1 MSLYKCISCL
11 NFCPLVPHSLQMMV
25 CVKFCCL
32 FLFFLR
38 IQALYKL
45 LLSDFFSPRSYSSN
59 CPTMYILLK
68 QTVHPSFALSEIWA
82 ELFSHTLDDDSLS
95 TKKGLLSLLLQ
106 LKGTELSF
114 YLLMM
119 WIIYSFQPS
128 SGLFLSV
135 MLFRSLR
142 ATSDLN
148 LKSPCQVEQ
157 YTHNKITL
165 VLCANFSSRHISKA
179 SYPQDRRV

>member
-1 MSLYKCISCL
+1 MY
-11 NFCPLVPHSLQMMV
+11 
-25 CVKFCCL
+25 
-32 FLFFLR
+32 FLFEFLSSSST
-38 IQALYKL
+38 QSSDDGVCEVL
-45 LLSDFFSPRSYSSN
+45 LFVSIFFFKNSGFVQTPVVRFFSPRSYSSN

-148 LKSPCQVEQ
+148 LKSPC
-157 YTHNKITL
+157 
-165 VLCANFSSRHISKA
+165 
-179 SYPQDRRV
+179 

>member
-32 FLFFLR
+32 FLFFFKNSGFVQTPVVR
-38 IQALYKL
+38 
-45 LLSDFFSPRSYSSN
+45 FFSLRSYSSN

-165 VLCANFSSRHISKA
+165 VPCANFSSRHISKA